1 MQTQRSVCT
10 TYTHPRGVRLI
21 IVFVFLHYHIAYF
34 PGPFENIIKELKEA
48 SDVEA
53 RRGLAGDGRISAFPW
68 AEHLHRHIP
77 LGCAVPSMLKLSK
90 TGGSS

>member
-1 MQTQRSVCT
+1 M
-10 TYTHPRGVRLI
+10 
-21 IVFVFLHYHIAYF
+21 FLHYHIAYF

-68 AEHLHRHIP
+68 ARALTQAHTTQLCSALDAE
-77 LGCAVPSMLKLSK
+77 AVQDRW
-90 TGGSS
+90 